1 MKQTRT
7 IVSLECK
14 VQKLLDQ
21 IVKLANLEALAEWV
35 DHILHEIR
43 S

>member
-1 MKQTRT
+1 MKQSRI

-14 VQKLLDQ
+14 VKRLLDQ
-21 IVKLANLEALAEWV
+21 IVKLVNLEALVESV
-35 DHILHEIR
+35 DHILREVR

>member
-1 MKQTRT
+1 MKQSRT

-14 VQKLLDQ
+14 VKKSLDQ
-21 IVKLANLEALAEWV
+21 IVKLVNLEALAVSV
-35 DHILHEIR
+35 DHILREMR